1 MNRELLSKAF
11 GEIDEGYIA
20 EAYRPAPED
29 AIAFSERMVRM
40 KKKRMITSA
49 LAAALMLALGI
60 TAYAAWSIH
69 ASRQREL
76 REDLKIDENN
86 VSSYVEYDV
95 SEEPAG
101 GLVLLSA
108 VSDGQEQHI
117 YVNISPVSEEEA
129 AAYMETVW
137 FTCGIDGTG
146 LGGNAVPALPEG
158 QALSGSEEMSAAVLQ
173 HAYDKETQTLTL
185 QCFLDVN
192 SALQAMQTLGSET
205 LPLSVHMFVDG
216 NMARSFGPIPFALT
230 EEQLRVFDFGH
241 AVYHDAELDK
251 DIEIVGLDL
260 TPFGLVWKVHYEG
273 DAEVQGRKY
282 DDWEAYKPWCDLE
295 EKVCREAKIVFSDGS
310 EFSAGGSLNSCYENG
325 TVNLWYSWL
334 RAIDIDDVQRIV
346 IGDQV
351 LWEAE

>member
-86 VSSYVEYDV
+86 VSS
-95 SEEPAG
+95 
-101 GLVLLSA
+101 
-108 VSDGQEQHI
+108 

-205 LPLSVHMFVDG
+205 LPLSIHMFVDG

-241 AVYHDAELDK
+241 AVYHDAELNK

-273 DAEVQGRKY
+273 DAEVQRRKY

-295 EKVCREAKIVFSDGS
+295 EKVCREAKIIFSDGS